1 MIKINLLPRHI
12 LESRRV
18 KALLRLIVAVLVL
31 ETAAFA
37 AYVWAPAPFSVS
49 SRMRRAKQRRAAA
62 VQQANAV
69 RELESQ
75 VEAVR
80 ARFGE
85 KAGWVNWVEE
95 ADELPQAWIDYFNAV
110 IATIPANVVV
120 GSLPTPSGGVI
131 TLSGS
136 TSDLMSAA
144 RWYLN
149 TLRCEIVQPSQD
161 AVSFSTATVGYP
173 GELTPGPNPK
183 MQQSVTM
190 RMVLKPEVYSRM
202 LTLPAP
208 PASAGVGGGT
218 GAMLGGRM
226 GAPGA
231 TGGRGERGGRAADR
245 MAMREGS
252 GMRDR

>member
-1 MIKINLLPRHI
+1 VIKINLLPRHI

-37 AYVWAPAPFSVS
+37 AYIWAPAPFSVS
-49 SRMRRAKQRRAAA
+49 SRMRQAKQRRAKA
-62 VQQANAV
+62 VQQADAV

-75 VEAVR
+75 VEGVR
-80 ARFGE
+80 ARYGE

-95 ADELPQAWIDYFNAV
+95 ADELPQAWIDYYTAV
-110 IATIPANVVV
+110 IGTVPADVVV
-120 GSLPTPSGGVI
+120 RALPTPSGGVI
-131 TLSGS
+131 TLSGA
-136 TSDLMSAA
+136 TSDLMAAA

-149 TLRCEIVQPSQD
+149 TLRCEIVQASQD

-173 GELTPGPNPK
+173 GELTPGDNPK
-183 MQQSVTM
+183 MQQTVTM
-190 RMVLKPEVYSRM
+190 RMVLRPEVYSRM

-208 PASAGVGGGT
+208 PASAGVGGVPG
-218 GAMLGGRM
+218 GVAGGRM
-226 GAPGA
+226 GMPGR
-231 TGGRGERGGRAADR
+231 TGGRGERGARAGER
-245 MAMREGS
+245 MSMREG